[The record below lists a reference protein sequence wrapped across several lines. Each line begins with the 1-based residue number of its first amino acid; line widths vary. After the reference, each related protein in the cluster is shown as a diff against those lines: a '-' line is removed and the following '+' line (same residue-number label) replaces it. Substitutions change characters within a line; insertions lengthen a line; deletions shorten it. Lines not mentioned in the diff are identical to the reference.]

1 MDIPK
6 ANKIDIEQFIA
17 DAIINSGR
25 RLCFILG
32 SGASV
37 SSGIPTG
44 GELEMKWMD
53 YIMSQSDQYQAA
65 TRATAKELHDEKRL
79 DHDFEAIEKAWRTA
93 KSAGKGT
100 LPGEYYFDLYA
111 LRFRN
116 VPGGGVQELQD
127 CMRGC
132 VPSLGYFV
140 LAQLMTFDNCRN
152 NVVVTTNFDGL
163 VEKALYSFTDETPV
177 TVPHENLLESF
188 SWDGKYPVVAKVHR
202 DLMFSP
208 LNSTREVKALKK
220 GWKTLL
226 RRVFDDYVPIVIGYA
241 GADDSLMRFMEENDT
256 KFRHGLY
263 WCYREKGA
271 PPDDRVI
278 RLIKRKGGFLVPI
291 EGFDELMVRISLY
304 QGSNGNPIG
313 SDFVSKL
320 EKHSK
325 ETAKKYRQ
333 ALKTIERKIN
343 ADKPDTAFAFFNR
356 AYRLAE
362 ERKYPEAI
370 EGYTEAIRLDPDD
383 AVAYNNRG
391 SAYDNSGDY
400 KAAIADYN
408 KAIELKPDF
417 AEAYY
422 NRGNA
427 YSDSGDH
434 KAAIAD
440 YNKAIELNP
449 NYSKAYN
456 NRGTAYDNLRDYKTA
471 IADYNE
477 AIELKPDY
485 AMAYRNRGNTYKRM
499 GNDSAAAADFA
510 KARELEAK
518 S

>member
-1 MDIPK
+1 MEIPK

-17 DAIINSGR
+17 DAVINSGR

-44 GELEMKWMD
+44 GALEMKWMN
-53 YIMSQSDQYQAA
+53 YIMSQSEQYQAA
-65 TRATAKELHDEKRL
+65 TRNTAKELRDGKRL
-79 DHDFEAIEKAWRTA
+79 DHDFEAIEEAWRAA
-93 KSAGKGT
+93 KDAGKNT

-116 VPGGGVQELQD
+116 VPEGGVQELQD

-132 VPSLGYFV
+132 VPSVGYFV
-140 LAQLMTFDNCRN
+140 LAQLMTCNNCRN

-220 GWKTLL
+220 GWKTIL
-226 RRVFDDYVPIVIGYA
+226 RRVFDNYVPIVIGYA
-241 GADDSLMRFMEENDT
+241 GADDSLMHFMEENDT
-256 KFRHGLY
+256 KFRHGFY

-278 RLIKRKGGFLVPI
+278 RLIKKKGGFLVPI

-304 QGSNGNPIG
+304 QGPSGNPVG
-313 SDFVSKL
+313 PDFVDKL

-325 ETAKKYRQ
+325 ETARKYRQ
-333 ALKTIERKIN
+333 ALKAIERKIS
-343 ADKPDTAFAFFNR
+343 ADKPDTAVAFFNR

-362 ERKYPEAI
+362 EGKYAEAI
-370 EGYTEAIRLDPDD
+370 EGYSEAIRLKHDYAD
-383 AVAYNNRG
+383 AFNNRG
-391 SAYDNSGDY
+391 IAYRRSGDY
-400 KAAIADYN
+400 TAAIADYN
-408 KAIELKPDF
+408 KAIEINPDF
-417 AEAYY
+417 AEAYN
-422 NRGNA
+422 NRGAA
-427 YSDSGDH
+427 YENPGDY

-440 YNKAIELNP
+440 Y
-449 NYSKAYN
+449 S
-456 NRGTAYDNLRDYKTA
+456 
-471 IADYNE
+471 E
-477 AIELKPDY
+477 AIRLKPDF
-485 AMAYRNRGNTYKRM
+485 AIAYRNRGDTYKRM
-499 GNDSAAAADFA
+499 GNDAAAEDDYA